1 MAGPHRR
8 FGTFSFML
16 YSQRVIKEQVEVAK
30 QNDSILS
37 NSHAF

>member
-1 MAGPHRR
+1 MAGPHWR

-16 YSQRVIKEQVEVAK
+16 YSQRVIEGQVEVAK
-30 QNDSILS
+30 LNDYILS